1 MLFDQGNG
9 LKFINTFYLSKIKWK
24 NAFVNKS
31 EKFQNR
37 FTLQPKT
44 PPKL

>member
-1 MLFDQGNG
+1 MEND
-9 LKFINTFYLSKIKWK
+9 
-24 NAFVNKS
+24 FVYKS

-44 PPKL
+44 PTNFKKYLGEIQSELF